1 MYLLFMFFII
11 PGAFFAVSLAGR
23 IPFLTMT
30 AAVGVIGVF
39 VIVVNIMQSKFNNR
53 LPRFLKTWKW
63 LPKCLRSL
71 EPMDKVVKKL
81 MSVFSKCCHC
91 KKCDPPKE
99 DDDDVDM
106 YENEMTMEEEDADEF
121 DDECGILGN
130 TFICCRT
137 KSNDSKL
144 EDEGFVDESEK
155 TDLMSTKKPGYEKTD
170 WTSTCKHGDV
180 VHFQPENKIF
190 RGVLGMPI
198 NSLAVQNNSSDS
210 VGQKKSLDYHTQE
223 LCSQMPLL
231 YLVSEV

>member
-1 MYLLFMFFII
+1 
-11 PGAFFAVSLAGR
+11 
-23 IPFLTMT
+23 
-30 AAVGVIGVF
+30 
-39 VIVVNIMQSKFNNR
+39 
-53 LPRFLKTWKW
+53 
-63 LPKCLRSL
+63 
-71 EPMDKVVKKL
+71 MDIVVKKL
-81 MSVFSKCCHC
+81 MSIFSKCCHC

-99 DDDDVDM
+99 NDDDDVDM

-155 TDLMSTKKPGYEKTD
+155 TDLMSTKSGYEKTD
-170 WTSTCKHGDV
+170 WTSTRKHGDV
-180 VHFQPENKIF
+180 VRFQPENKIF

-198 NSLAVQNNSSDS
+198 KSLAVQNNSSDC